1 MNLVYITNATHI
13 ESNSSNK
20 HNKRTVNKDIT
31 NNFLIASILQ
41 NIGDK
46 KVVQKE
52 QDFYADDEQN
62 IEEKNNNI
70 VIHNHNTAKIQSE
83 IIIKQDFA
91 SM

>member
-1 MNLVYITNATHI
+1 MNLTSITNETHI
-13 ESNSSNK
+13 QINISNK
-20 HNKRTVNKDIT
+20 HNDKPAVNKDIK
-31 NNFLIASILQ
+31 NNTVIVSILR

-70 VIHNHNTAKIQSE
+70 IIHNHNKAKIQS
-83 IIIKQDFA
+83 
-91 SM
+91 